1 MDGERNLKPLL
12 APIEI
17 QSRFESLFLEDES
30 TSTAKT
36 AMGEMVEPKIK
47 FRVIKPIKDLYTFQG
62 KAIINSDQEGV
73 QSEVVQIDIMQFLH
87 RGAVLRNSDRV
98 LAIVVNTGVET
109 KLAMNLTKYRLKQS
123 TLEYEVNMTLLM
135 NFILM
140 IGMSG
145 ILALANLNF
154 NEKNREHHFYIYDN
168 GPSNIEIAI

>member
-73 QSEVVQIDIMQFLH
+73 
-87 RGAVLRNSDRV
+87 
-98 LAIVVNTGVET
+98 
-109 KLAMNLTKYRLKQS
+109 
-123 TLEYEVNMTLLM
+123 
-135 NFILM
+135 
-140 IGMSG
+140 
-145 ILALANLNF
+145 
-154 NEKNREHHFYIYDN
+154 
-168 GPSNIEIAI
+168 

>member
-1 MDGERNLKPLL
+1 
-12 APIEI
+12 
-17 QSRFESLFLEDES
+17 
-30 TSTAKT
+30 
-36 AMGEMVEPKIK
+36 
-47 FRVIKPIKDLYTFQG
+47 
-62 KAIINSDQEGV
+62 
-73 QSEVVQIDIMQFLH
+73 MQFLH

-123 TLEYEVNMTLLM
+123 TLEYEVNITLLM